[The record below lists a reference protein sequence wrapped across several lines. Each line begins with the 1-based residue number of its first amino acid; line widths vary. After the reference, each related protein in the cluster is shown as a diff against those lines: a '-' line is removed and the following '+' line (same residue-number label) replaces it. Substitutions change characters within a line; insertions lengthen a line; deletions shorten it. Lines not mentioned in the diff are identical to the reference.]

1 MVFFYPAGGLD
12 DLSKSASDN
21 NSQPTRYF
29 KQVLIPTD
37 VVKAEILGRNN

>member
-1 MVFFYPAGGLD
+1 MTCPSLH
-12 DLSKSASDN
+12 ASDNN

-37 VVKAEILGRNN
+37 VVKAEIFGRNN